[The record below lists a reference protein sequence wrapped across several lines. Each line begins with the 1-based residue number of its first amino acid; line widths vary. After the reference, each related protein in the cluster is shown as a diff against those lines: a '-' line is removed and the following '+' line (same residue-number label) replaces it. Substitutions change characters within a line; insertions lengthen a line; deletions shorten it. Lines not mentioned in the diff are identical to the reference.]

1 MKFQAIPSAEIK
13 KLSELTESQL
23 MELVEYDFNV
33 CKIRRKEWIEKWLAS
48 VFSDTFVSFDG
59 KVQIFRLIK
68 KYVA

>member
-1 MKFQAIPSAEIK
+1 
-13 KLSELTESQL
+13 